1 MGAFGQ
7 RAVHGP
13 PGAQIPVARDR
24 LARELTTPVLA
35 EIRIESLGAISLATA
50 EFGRG
55 LTVLTGETGTGKTM
69 VVTGLHLLGGARAD
83 ATRVRSGAERA
94 VVEGRFSTA
103 DLDDTAHLD
112 DLLDASGAERDEDG
126 SVIALRTVARDG
138 PSRAY
143 LGGRSVPA
151 KSLSGFT
158 AELLT
163 LHGQNDQLRLMR
175 PEEQRGALDRFAGTG
190 PTLERYRKLRDA
202 WLSAQRDLIDRR
214 NRAREL
220 VQETDRLKFALNEID
235 TVDPRPGEDDALVAD
250 IVRLSELDTLR
261 EAAVSA
267 REALSAEDPDG
278 SGVSATDSLGR
289 ARAALESTD
298 DAALRALAAQLDEA
312 LTVVVEVAR
321 ELGGFLDELPVDAS
335 ALESKLARQAELR
348 TLTRK
353 YAADIN
359 GVLRWAAQSRERL
372 AQLDVSEEGLAA
384 LANRVDELSRELS
397 ATAVDLGKARRT
409 AAKRLAKEVTA
420 ELSALA
426 MADAE
431 FAIDVTTDLAPD
443 RDDPAALT
451 VSFGPSGPMLARAG
465 ADGIDRV
472 EFGFAAH
479 HGMTVLPL
487 AKSASGGEL
496 SRVMLALEV
505 VLAASRKQ
513 SGGTTMV
520 FDEIDAG
527 VGGWAAV
534 QIGRRLAR
542 LARTHQVIVVTHLP
556 QVAAYADVHLVV
568 YSDVGSKGASG
579 VQRVTGDDRV
589 AELARML
596 AGLGESDSGRAH
608 ARELLDAAQK
618 YQT

>member
-1 MGAFGQ
+1 M
-7 RAVHGP
+7 
-13 PGAQIPVARDR
+13 
-24 LARELTTPVLA
+24 LN
-35 EIRIESLGAISLATA
+35 EIRIESLGAISVATA
-50 EFGRG
+50 EFDRG

-83 ATRVRSGAERA
+83 ATRVRSGADRA
-94 VVEGRFSTA
+94 VVEGRFTTT
-103 DLDDTAHLD
+103 DLDDAVAARLD
-112 DLLDASGAERDEDG
+112 GMLDASGAERDEDG
-126 SVIALRTVARDG
+126 SVIALRSVSRDG

-158 AELLT
+158 TELLT

-175 PEEQRGALDRFAGTG
+175 PEEQRGALDRFAAAG
-190 PTLERYRKLRDA
+190 PACERYRKLRDA
-202 WLSAQRDLIDRR
+202 WMSARRDLVDRR

-220 VQETDRLKFALNEID
+220 AQEADRLQFALNEID
-235 TVDPRPGEDDALVAD
+235 TVEPRAGEDDVLVAD

-261 EAAVSA
+261 EAAATA
-267 REALSAEDPDG
+267 RAALSGMIDDADG
-278 SGVSATDSLGR
+278 PGLSAIDSLGR
-289 ARAALESTD
+289 ARSALESTD
-298 DAALRALAAQLDEA
+298 DATLQALAEQIGEA
-312 LTVVVEVAR
+312 LTVVVDVGR
-321 ELGGFLDELPVDAS
+321 ELGDYLEELPVDAS
-335 ALESKLARQAELR
+335 ALESKLARQAQLR

-353 YAADIN
+353 YAADID
-359 GVLRWAAQSRERL
+359 GVLRWAAESRERL

-384 LANRVDELSRELS
+384 LQRRVDELAHEL
-397 ATAVDLGKARRT
+397 AQAAIDLSKVRHK

-431 FAIDVTTDLAPD
+431 FTIAVTTDLMTGQ
-443 RDDPAALT
+443 DDPAALA
-451 VSFGPSGPMLARAG
+451 VPSGTMARAG
-465 ADGIDRV
+465 VDGIDQV

-479 HGMTVLPL
+479 RGMTVLPL

-505 VLAASRKQ
+505 VLATTRKQ
-513 SGGTTMV
+513 AAGTTMV
-520 FDEIDAG
+520 FDEVDAG

-568 YSDVGSKGASG
+568 HSTGRDGASG
-579 VQRVTGDDRV
+579 VRRLTGDERV

-618 YQT
+618 DEI